1 MRDVRSMKF
10 TLLLLLFSAAAR
22 ADCIV
27 VTEVVTDPQADHSEN
42 SGGNGVPFDLEP
54 GDGAVSSVDEFVE
67 LYNAGSEALD
77 LTGFS
82 IEFRD
87 TTPSSFLFGT
97 SSGILRFSDGSS
109 LESFEAGAFVL
120 LGNPPGALNN
130 KVTIDVRDPL
140 GALVDSFEI
149 EDANASSDADEA
161 IFRVWTGELFLDRL
175 RRGAITPLAPPAGPE
190 PIPEPATVLLL
201 GSSLLAA
208 FGASARRA
216 RCGCRRRPREAPRTR
231 PCRT

>member
-1 MRDVRSMKF
+1 MKL
-10 TLLLLLFSAAAR
+10 TLILFLLSAAAR
-22 ADCIV
+22 ADCIL

-54 GDGAVSSVDEFVE
+54 GDGTVSSVDEFVE
-67 LYNAGSEALD
+67 LYNAGTEALD

-87 TTPSSFLFGT
+87 TTPSSFVFGT

-109 LESFEAGAFVL
+109 LESLEAGAFVL
-120 LGNPPGALNN
+120 LGNPPGTVNN

-149 EDANASSDADEA
+149 QDGNASSDADEA
-161 IFRVWTGELFLDRL
+161 IFRAWTGEIFLDQL
-175 RRGAITPLAPPAGPE
+175 QQGVITPLAPPAGAEPVPE
-190 PIPEPATVLLL
+190 PPAAALLL
-201 GSSLLAA
+201 GVSLLAA
-208 FGASARRA
+208 VGASARRA
-216 RCGCRRRPREAPRTR
+216 RCGSRRRSREVPQTR